1 MTIIFRIRVAIDY
14 RLYLVE
20 VRCLVCC
27 HARYVQGNIIW
38 CNTLYKKLMRKIA
51 ASILA
56 ILMLVLN
63 CGLCLHMH
71 FCMGNM
77 VRIAFTADEESAVC
91 SRCGMEKESEKKGC
105 CEDVL
110 KIVKTDEGNLLHSLA
125 VIYPVTDGILP
136 KPITTF
142 LPTQSADSYPVI
154 PAASP
159 VFIPPDIGKR
169 YPLYI
174 SFHSLLI

>member
-1 MTIIFRIRVAIDY
+1 
-14 RLYLVE
+14 
-20 VRCLVCC
+20 
-27 HARYVQGNIIW
+27 
-38 CNTLYKKLMRKIA
+38 
-51 ASILA
+51 
-56 ILMLVLN
+56 
-63 CGLCLHMH
+63 MH

-91 SRCGMEKESEKKGC
+91 SRCGMGKEAEKKGC

-110 KIVKTDEGNLLHSLA
+110 KIVKTDEGNLLPSLA

-136 KPITTF
+136 KPVTTF

-154 PAASP
+154 PVASP
-159 VFIPPDIGKR
+159 VFIPPDIGER